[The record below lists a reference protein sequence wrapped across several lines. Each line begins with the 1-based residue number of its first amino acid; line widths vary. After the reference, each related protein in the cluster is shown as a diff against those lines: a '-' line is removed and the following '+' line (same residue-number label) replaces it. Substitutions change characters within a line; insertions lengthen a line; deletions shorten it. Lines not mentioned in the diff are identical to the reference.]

1 MLCKKYREKIKK
13 SCIKIKTMETYLEY
27 TLEKLVLEK
36 SKQMKYSKLKV
47 HFKKNPQ
54 QLGKY
59 PREKILRKFSYA
71 KYLKLKK
78 LY

>member
-1 MLCKKYREKIKK
+1 
-13 SCIKIKTMETYLEY
+13 METYLEY

-36 SKQMKYSKLKV
+36 SKHMKYSKLKV
-47 HFKKNPQ
+47 NFKKNPQ

-59 PREKILRKFSYA
+59 PREKILGKFSYA